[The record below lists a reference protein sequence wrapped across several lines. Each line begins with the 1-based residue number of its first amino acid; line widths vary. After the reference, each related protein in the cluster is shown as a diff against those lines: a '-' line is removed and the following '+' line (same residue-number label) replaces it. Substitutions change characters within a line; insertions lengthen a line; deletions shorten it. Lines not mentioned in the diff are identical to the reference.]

1 MNTWERVREVLAGH
15 GFTLVPGSGR
25 DRYQGQ
31 VKIGT
36 VSVSLEIEITD
47 YDFLDLPK
55 IRVLKRDALP
65 KRLTAHIV
73 SDGTL
78 CYAEKATFLLDRYQ
92 PDRSVASCLEQA
104 RTTLNTLLHGNP
116 SSAYMTELAA
126 YWSATPYCLIDE
138 QSGLTRC
145 VFGVCTFQNGPQI
158 LIAGKSEERLQ
169 AWTKK
174 AGGTFSKTF
183 EAPVVHAIDAIRPPS
198 SGTLTLEGATNW
210 LQSQTGSA
218 RSLVD
223 LAIGTAKERPSLL
236 IAASNAIIGFRA
248 EKTALIKK
256 SEQGGFR
263 ASALPGLWKKE
274 AGRARLETFHCV
286 PASHDE
292 IMARNLDRAA
302 PLTGKRLAMIGCGT
316 IGGYLARALVQL
328 GAGQGAALL
337 LIDHDDLKPENLG
350 RHILGARH
358 LWRNKAVAL
367 ADLLG
372 SDFPDA
378 QLEAV
383 AAQAQGTF
391 DRLAGYDLVIDA
403 TGDEQFSEA
412 LNGFALTRIGGAEP
426 FPPTLFTMLFGNGL
440 AAQSYLARW
449 EKGRACYRC
458 LKPRFEGEWRF
469 NPLKPE
475 ARETGTAI
483 RPCAQ
488 GSFIP
493 YAVPASMQAAALA
506 ATHASEVFLDRYDY
520 DLRTVQVVPSATTQ
534 VPLKNVERAKTCPA
548 CST

>member
-1 MNTWERVREVLAGH
+1 MDAWERVREVLAGQ
-15 GFTLVPGSGR
+15 GFILVPGSGR

-31 VKIGT
+31 VKVGT

-73 SDGTL
+73 SDGSL
-78 CYAEKATFLLDRYQ
+78 CYADKATFLLDRYQ
-92 PDRSVASCLEQA
+92 PDRSIASCLEQA

-116 SSAYMTELAA
+116 RPAYMAELAT
-126 YWSATPYCLIDE
+126 YWSATPYCLVDE
-138 QSGLTRC
+138 QSELARC
-145 VFGVCTFQNGPQI
+145 VFGICAFQNRPQI
-158 LIAGKSEERLQ
+158 FIAGRSEERLQ
-169 AWTKK
+169 SWTKR
-174 AGGTFSKTF
+174 AGGTFAKIF

-198 SGTLTLEGATNW
+198 SGALTLEGASDW
-210 LQSQTGSA
+210 LQPQTGNA

-223 LAIGTAKERPSLL
+223 LAIGTAKERPALL

-274 AGRARLETFHCV
+274 ACRARLETFHCV
-286 PASHDE
+286 PASQKE
-292 IMARNLDRAA
+292 ITARNLDRAA

-328 GAGQGAALL
+328 GAGYDAELL

-350 RHILGARH
+350 RHVLGARH
-358 LWRNKAVAL
+358 LGQNKAVAL
-367 ADLLG
+367 ADQLE

-378 QLEAV
+378 KVEAV
-383 AAQAQGTF
+383 AAYAQSTF
-391 DRLAGYDLVIDA
+391 DQLAGYDLVIDA

-412 LNGFALTRIGGAEP
+412 LNGFALTRIGCAET
-426 FPPTLFTMLFGNGL
+426 FPPTLFAMLFGNGL

-449 EKGRACYRC
+449 EKGKACYRC

-506 ATHASEVFLDRYDY
+506 ATHASEFFGADY
-520 DLRTVQVVPSATTQ
+520 ERDLRTVQVEPSSTMNI
-534 VPLKNVERAKTCPA
+534 PFRNVDRAKACPA
-548 CST
+548 CTS

>member
-1 MNTWERVREVLAGH
+1 MDAWERVREVLAEH
-15 GFTLVPGSGR
+15 GFLLVPGSGR

-31 VKIGT
+31 IPVGS
-36 VSVSLEIEITD
+36 VPVSLEIEITD
-47 YDFLDLPK
+47 YDFLELPK
-55 IRVLKRDALP
+55 IRILKREALP
-65 KRLTAHIV
+65 KRLAAHIV
-73 SDGTL
+73 SNGTL
-78 CYAEKATFLLDRYQ
+78 CYADKATFLLDRYQ
-92 PDRSVASCLEQA
+92 PDRSLASCLEQA
-104 RTTLNTLLHGNP
+104 RSTLNTLLHGNP
-116 SSAYMTELAA
+116 SPAYMAELAA

-138 QSGLTRC
+138 PAELTRC
-145 VFGVCTFQNGPQI
+145 VFGIGEFQNGPQI
-158 LIAGKSEERLQ
+158 LISGRSEERLQ

-174 AGGTFSKTF
+174 AGGTFAKTF
-183 EAPVVHAIDAIRPPS
+183 EAPVVHAIDSIRPPT
-198 SGTLTLEGATNW
+198 SGTLTLEGATDW
-210 LQSQTGSA
+210 LQPQTGSA

-223 LAIGTAKERPSLL
+223 LAIGSAKERPAIM

-274 AGRARLETFHCV
+274 AERARLETFHCV
-286 PASHDE
+286 LASHDE
-292 IMARNLDRAA
+292 ITARNLDEAA

-328 GAGQGAALL
+328 GAALL
-337 LIDHDDLKPENLG
+337 LIDHDELKPENLG

-367 ADLLG
+367 ADQFG

-378 QLEAV
+378 KLEAV
-383 AAQAQGTF
+383 AAHAQGTF

-412 LNGFALTRIGGAEP
+412 LNCFALTRIGGAKS
-426 FPPTLFTMLFGNGL
+426 FPPTLFAMLFGNGL

-449 EKGRACYRC
+449 EKGKACYRC

-475 ARETGTAI
+475 ARETGKAI

-506 ATHASEVFLDRYDY
+506 ATHASEFFGTDY
-520 DLRTVQVVPSATTQ
+520 EHDLRTVQVDASTT
-534 VPLKNVERAKTCPA
+534 VNIPFRNVDRAKTCPVCA
-548 CST
+548 S

>member
-1 MNTWERVREVLAGH
+1 MDAWERVREVLAGQ
-15 GFTLVPGSGR
+15 GFSLVPGSGR
-25 DRYQGQ
+25 DRYRGH
-31 VKIGT
+31 VKVGT

-47 YDFLDLPK
+47 YDFLHLPK
-55 IRVLKRDALP
+55 IRVLKRETLP

-73 SDGTL
+73 SDGSL
-78 CYAEKATFLLDRYQ
+78 CYADKATFLLDRYQ

-116 SSAYMTELAA
+116 SAAYMAELAA
-126 YWSATPYCLIDE
+126 YWSATPYCLIDD
-138 QSGLTRC
+138 QSRLTRC
-145 VFGVCTFQNGPQI
+145 VFGICTFQIGPQI

-183 EAPVVHAIDAIRPPS
+183 GAPVVHAVDAIRPPS
-198 SGTLTLEGATNW
+198 SGTLTLEGVTDW
-210 LQSQTGSA
+210 LQPQTGNA
-218 RSLVD
+218 RSLIN
-223 LAIGTAKERPSLL
+223 LAIGTAKERPALL
-236 IAASNAIIGFRA
+236 IVASNAIIGFRA
-248 EKTALIKK
+248 EKTPLVKK

-263 ASALPGLWKKE
+263 ESALPGIWKKE
-274 AGRARLETFHCV
+274 AGRVRLQTFHCV

-292 IMARNLDRAA
+292 ITARNLDKAA

-328 GAGQGAALL
+328 GAGQGAELL

-367 ADLLG
+367 AYQLG
-372 SDFPDA
+372 GDFPDA
-378 QLEAV
+378 KLEVV
-383 AAQAQGTF
+383 AAHAQGVF

-412 LNGFALTRIGGAEP
+412 LNAFAVSRLSAGGQ
-426 FPPTLFTMLFGNGL
+426 FPPTLFSMIFGNGL

-449 EKGRACYRC
+449 KKGTACYRC
-458 LKPRFEGEWRF
+458 LKPRFEGDWRHD
-469 NPLKPE
+469 PLKKH
-475 ARETGTAI
+475 AKGTNSVV
-483 RPCAQ
+483 RPCSQ

-493 YAVPASMQAAALA
+493 YAVPSSMQAAALS
-506 ATHASEVFLDRYDY
+506 ATHASEFFGANYEH
-520 DLRTVQVVPSATTQ
+520 DLRTVQVEPSTTLHI
-534 VPLKNVERAKTCPA
+534 PFRNVDRAKTCPA
-548 CST
+548 CTP

>member
-1 MNTWERVREVLAGH
+1 MREVLAGH

-31 VKIGT
+31 IKVGS
-36 VSVSLEIEITD
+36 VPVSLEIEIAD

-55 IRVLKRDALP
+55 VRVLKREALP
-65 KRLTAHIV
+65 KRLTGHIV

-78 CYAEKATFLLDRYQ
+78 CYADKATFLLDRYQ
-92 PDRSVASCLEQA
+92 PDRSVVSCLEQA

-116 SSAYMTELAA
+116 SVAYMAELAA
-126 YWSATPYCLIDE
+126 YWSATPYCLVDK

-145 VFGVCTFQNGPQI
+145 VFGVCAFRNGPQI
-158 LIAGKSEERLQ
+158 LIAGKNEERLQ

-174 AGGTFSKTF
+174 AGGTFTKTF

-198 SGTLTLEGATNW
+198 SGTLTLEGVTDW
-210 LQSQTGSA
+210 LQPQTGIA
-218 RSLVD
+218 RSLID
-223 LAIGTAKERPSLL
+223 LGIGKGKERPALL

-248 EKTALIKK
+248 EKTPLIKK

-292 IMARNLDRAA
+292 ITARNLDMAA
-302 PLTGKRLAMIGCGT
+302 PLTGRRLAMIGCGT

-328 GAGQGAALL
+328 GAGQGTALL
-337 LIDHDDLKPENLG
+337 LIDHDNLKPENLG

-367 ADLLG
+367 IDQLG

-378 QLEAV
+378 KLEAV
-383 AAQAQGTF
+383 AARAQGTF

-403 TGDEQFSEA
+403 TGDEQFSDA
-412 LNGFALTRIGGAEP
+412 LNAFALSRIGAAER
-426 FPPTLFTMLFGNGL
+426 FPKTLFTMLFGNGL

-449 EKGRACYRC
+449 ETGKACYRC

-469 NPLKPE
+469 NPLRPE
-475 ARETGTAI
+475 SKETGVAV

-488 GSFIP
+488 GSFVP

-506 ATHASEVFLDRYDY
+506 ASHASEVFLDRYDY
-520 DLRTVQVVPSATTQ
+520 DLRTVRVDPSATVQ
-534 VPLKNVERAKTCPA
+534 VPFRNIERAKICSA